1 LESLKLQPPTA
12 VLPCRA
18 LIAGDHLNADAIT
31 AAMIVSSEQGT
42 PARLFFIVHFFPCIF
57 LIVVSPLPLLVARRR
72 PSWPFLIAT
81 PSRRCRL
88 CCASIVSFAPP
99 PIRRCPIVSPS
110 AVISRRH
117 CPLRTRRRRPSCVD
131 FHHTGVHQNAAV
143 ALLGLFQEGT
153 ANDELI
159 VGLDSLSIGEAD
171 ENSMEDPLAD
181 GDETDGNATDG
192 DAADGDMED
201 GEATMNGLW

>member
-1 LESLKLQPPTA
+1 MR
-12 VLPCRA
+12 LPCRA
-18 LIAGDHLNADAIT
+18 LIAGDNLNADAIT
-31 AAMIVSSEQGT
+31 AAMIVLSEQGT

-88 CCASIVSFAPP
+88 RCASIVSFAPP

-153 ANDELI
+153 ADDELI
-159 VGLDSLSIGEAD
+159 VGLDSLSLATLMTTAWRTHWLMATRQMATRQMATRQMATRQMATWR
-171 ENSMEDPLAD
+171 MERRP
-181 GDETDGNATDG
+181 
-192 DAADGDMED
+192 
-201 GEATMNGLW
+201 